1 MTRQTLNPPAEETEQ
16 EALFRWAALNA
27 CRIPELYLLHHIPNG
42 GARSARTGARL
53 KAQGVKPGVPDIC
66 LPVARGG
73 KHGLYIELKR
83 RDGGRVSPAQH
94 WWIDS
99 LQAQG
104 FAACVCCGWD
114 DARMAIMCY
123 LRKEDGEHE

>member
-1 MTRQTLNPPAEETEQ
+1 MPRQTPKPPMEETEQ
-16 EALFRWAALNA
+16 EVLFRWAALNA
-27 CRIPELYLLHHIPNG
+27 CAIPELYLLHHIPNG

-66 LPVARGG
+66 LPVARGD

-83 RDGGRVSPAQH
+83 RSGGRVSPAQC
-94 WWIDS
+94 WWIDE
-99 LQAQG
+99 LKKQG
-104 FAACVCCGWD
+104 FAAFVCCGWEE
-114 DARMAIMCY
+114 ARTTIIDY